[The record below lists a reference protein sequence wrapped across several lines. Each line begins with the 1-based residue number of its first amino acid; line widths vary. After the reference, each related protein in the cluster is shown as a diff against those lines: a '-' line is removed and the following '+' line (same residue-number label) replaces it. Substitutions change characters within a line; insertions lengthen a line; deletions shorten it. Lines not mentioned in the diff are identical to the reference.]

1 MIAGCMPDTFKDI
14 AFILVLRRFLRVSDF
29 PFTDCITALPFAFI
43 SRHRIEREEQR
54 PRFMGVGPMAAAAH
68 IASRRS
74 VIVVITGDLL
84 SGDAMNISFKDG
96 EMTERS

>member
-1 MIAGCMPDTFKDI
+1 
-14 AFILVLRRFLRVSDF
+14 
-29 PFTDCITALPFAFI
+29 
-43 SRHRIEREEQR
+43 
-54 PRFMGVGPMAAAAH
+54 MGVRPMAAAAH

>member
-1 MIAGCMPDTFKDI
+1 MPAACLTVIKDI
-14 AFILVLRRFLRVSDF
+14 AFIPVLRRFLHVSDF
-29 PFTDCITALPFAFI
+29 PFKDCITAFPLAFI
-43 SRHRIEREEQR
+43 SRHRVEREEQR
-54 PRFMGVGPMAAAAH
+54 PRFIGGVKAAATAH

>member
-1 MIAGCMPDTFKDI
+1 MIAGSIFKDI
-14 AFILVLRRFLRVSDF
+14 AFIPVLRRFLHVSDF
-29 PFTDCITALPFAFI
+29 PFKDCITAFPSAFI
-43 SRHRIEREEQR
+43 SRRRVEGEEQR
-54 PRFMGVGPMAAAAH
+54 PRFMGVRPSAASAH